1 MSVALCNSITTNR
14 YTHVYRYTKSSHFL
28 SLWIKIKSD
37 SSKWLTIGA
46 SVATGNIPSPVDGG
60 VVLFVNCR
68 TPLEWSFFSTV
79 TTERA
84 LVRSILAPLVLVEP
98 SDPSPLETVSNLML
112 NISSTSGMSS
122 SLTVIVNVWIDKKY
136 IYIYSVNC
144 IYRHDVKGN

>member
-1 MSVALCNSITTNR
+1 MYTIIDVCNLMHICISITTSR
-14 YTHVYRYTKSSHFL
+14 WPHTYKYTKGPNFFK
-28 SLWIKIKSD
+28 LWIKIESD
-37 SSKWLTIGA
+37 SLKWLTIGA
-46 SVATGNIPSPVDGG
+46 TVATGNIPSPVVGG

-84 LVRSILAPLVLVEP
+84 LVWSILAPLVLVEP

-122 SLTVIVNVWIDKKY
+122 SLTVIVNVWIYKLKKK
-136 IYIYSVNC
+136 I
-144 IYRHDVKGN
+144 